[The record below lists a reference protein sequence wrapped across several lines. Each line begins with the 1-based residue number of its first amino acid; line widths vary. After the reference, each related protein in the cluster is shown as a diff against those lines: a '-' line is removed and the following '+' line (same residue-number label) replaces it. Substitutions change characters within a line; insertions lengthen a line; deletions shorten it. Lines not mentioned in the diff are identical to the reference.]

1 MFRLLIYIDFS
12 KDRDS
17 IFLWRNHVYLN
28 NNVPLSLDQNI
39 VKTFYQVN
47 IWRNIITKEQ
57 FNDPVWKP
65 PDSKN
70 SFLLCQSTF
79 LVNTKF
85 FYRSSW

>member
-47 IWRNIITKEQ
+47 IWRNVITKE
-57 FNDPVWKP
+57 
-65 PDSKN
+65 
-70 SFLLCQSTF
+70 
-79 LVNTKF
+79 
-85 FYRSSW
+85 